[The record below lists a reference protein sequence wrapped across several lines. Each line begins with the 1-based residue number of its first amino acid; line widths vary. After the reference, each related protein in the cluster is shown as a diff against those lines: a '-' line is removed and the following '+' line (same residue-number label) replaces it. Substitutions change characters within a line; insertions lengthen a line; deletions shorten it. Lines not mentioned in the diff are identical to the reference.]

1 MYFIYTEAFQNYLY
15 VYDPCFANRGIVVYQ
30 RLPNAKTGCQTY
42 SYGTYD
48 HLNRQNNTSKSLV
61 SALNI
66 LWFET
71 RCNDFTLK

>member
-42 SYGTYD
+42 TYGNYD
-48 HLNRQNNTSKSLV
+48 HLNR
-61 SALNI
+61 
-66 LWFET
+66 
-71 RCNDFTLK
+71 